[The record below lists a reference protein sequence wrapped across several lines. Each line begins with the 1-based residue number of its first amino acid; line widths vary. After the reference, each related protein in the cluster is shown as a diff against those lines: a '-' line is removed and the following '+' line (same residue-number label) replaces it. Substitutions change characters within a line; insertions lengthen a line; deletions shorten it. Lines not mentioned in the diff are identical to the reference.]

1 MIKLGYEKNTSNCN
15 TEEFCGGLKVEE
27 VVDELEGNAD
37 VPAVLEC
44 GLDGVGVAAGED
56 GVGLAAV
63 GDQGGRLVERLVEVQ
78 LEALGAVVLVLE
90 LLEFA

>member
-1 MIKLGYEKNTSNCN
+1 M
-15 TEEFCGGLKVEE
+15 
-27 VVDELEGNAD
+27 EGDPD
-37 VPAVLEC
+37 VPAVLEG

-63 GDQGGRLVERLVEVQ
+63 GDQGGRLVEGLVEVQ
-78 LEALGAVVLVLE
+78 LEALRAVVLVLE